1 MQLDFY
7 RPDLPVLLLYNID
20 PSWPVEDIQGCIDAT
35 HSLSSALLEVGHPV
49 EEVCLNTTNLQETLA
64 PYRADEHLVFNCCE
78 EIPGIPHSEAQVAV
92 ELERLGFTFTGAD
105 SRALAH
111 SQDKR
116 WVKEWLHTN
125 RIPTPMWRIFE
136 SAQPNGWDCYPAI
149 VKPAFEH
156 CSLGITHEAVVHS
169 PAELLRRVSYVLDT
183 FHQPVIVEDFI
194 DGREFS
200 VSVIGNGELRVLPI
214 AEIDFSVFQDV
225 NSRLCTYESKF
236 NPASPDYTLIELR
249 LPALLTAV
257 EQRSLEAV
265 SKATYRLTDCRD
277 YARLDIRLRDGV
289 FYVLDVNPNADLCTD
304 TSLVLAAKLVGLSYG
319 KLGSLLVNLAAHR
332 CSTFITGSHA
342 QGSPSI

>member
-125 RIPTPMWRIFE
+125 RIPTP
-136 SAQPNGWDCYPAI
+136 PY
-149 VKPAFEH
+149 
-156 CSLGITHEAVVHS
+156 
-169 PAELLRRVSYVLDT
+169 
-183 FHQPVIVEDFI
+183 VEDF
-194 DGREFS
+194 
-200 VSVIGNGELRVLPI
+200 
-214 AEIDFSVFQDV
+214 
-225 NSRLCTYESKF
+225 
-236 NPASPDYTLIELR
+236 
-249 LPALLTAV
+249 
-257 EQRSLEAV
+257 
-265 SKATYRLTDCRD
+265 
-277 YARLDIRLRDGV
+277 
-289 FYVLDVNPNADLCTD
+289 
-304 TSLVLAAKLVGLSYG
+304 
-319 KLGSLLVNLAAHR
+319 
-332 CSTFITGSHA
+332 
-342 QGSPSI
+342 